1 MKKIKTNNNNHLPLV
16 TLFTR
21 LREAGLSIGIDEY
34 QLALAAM
41 QQGFGVA
48 NYEDLKSV
56 CQALWVKS
64 EDDLY
69 RFNYHFDK
77 VMEAEFAAL
86 RGQQSAKLAKRR
98 KMVKII
104 RIISLVGLVLAG
116 VGIAFWFNNLGQN
129 VSPPL
134 SECKEPPCIEIP
146 VTTGLLTPEIWILL
160 SIVVLIVLAIVIW
173 LITQRM
179 MGTPSEQENDS
190 SPTKQSGSVSD
201 KTKTDKEESAEFLA
215 MSQPNSRVDE
225 VFGDRQILSADY
237 FPVTRRQMKQSWRY
251 LRRRIRSGPPT
262 ELDLTA
268 TVDQISRQGVLL
280 DPVLRPP
287 QVNQTELIILIDR
300 DGSMVPF
307 HALSQRL
314 AETALKGG
322 RLGKA
327 NIYYFYNCPVENL
340 YCDPNYQV
348 AEAIP
353 EILNRLGSNRAG
365 VLIIS
370 DGGAARGRLNLER
383 IELTE
388 TFLMQFKQRVRNL
401 VWLNPVPRDRW
412 SGTTA
417 EIIAELLP
425 MFELS
430 RRGLDNAIR
439 VLRGQTV

>member
-86 RGQQSAKLAKRR
+86 RGQQSAKVAKRR
-98 KMVKII
+98 RTLQITRV
-104 RIISLVGLVLAG
+104 ISLVSLVFIG
-116 VGIAFWFNNLGQN
+116 FGIAFL
-129 VSPPL
+129 VYSPPADNRDQTNTDL
-134 SECKEPPCIEIP
+134 PLCVPPNCPEPPP
-146 VTTGLLTPEIWILL
+146 GLTPEIWLLL
-160 SIVVLIVLAIVIW
+160 SIFGLIIAAITIW
-173 LITQRM
+173 LVTQRM
-179 MGTPSEQENDS
+179 MGTLSEQENDS
-190 SPTKQSGSVSD
+190 SPIKQSGSVSD

-225 VFGDRQILSADY
+225 VFGDRKILSADY

-262 ELDLTA
+262 ELDLDA
-268 TVDQISRQGVLL
+268 TVNQISRQGVLL

-327 NIYYFYNCPVENL
+327 NIYYFYN
-340 YCDPNYQV
+340 
-348 AEAIP
+348 
-353 EILNRLGSNRAG
+353 S
-365 VLIIS
+365 
-370 DGGAARGRLNLER
+370 
-383 IELTE
+383 
-388 TFLMQFKQRVRNL
+388 
-401 VWLNPVPRDRW
+401 
-412 SGTTA
+412 
-417 EIIAELLP
+417 
-425 MFELS
+425 
-430 RRGLDNAIR
+430 
-439 VLRGQTV
+439 